1 MGGTT
6 IYVTALDNI
15 VSVNSLYA
23 FAVFVGLSWN
33 PIDSRNT
40 TNTLISN
47 PACAPPLR
55 LAENVITFHVYSFS
69 SFLFSTLL
77 ALSLKQAI
85 RISTTFRAAHVSKTP
100 LRLGLV
106 GSAVGSASGCVFLM
120 LAIVDLVQFKLGVL
134 SCPTSRYSVAA
145 VVPLLVFVPIALLVY
160 VSLVL
165 YAFTR

>member
-40 TNTLISN
+40 LISN
-47 PACAPPLR
+47 PACAPPLM
-55 LAENVITFHVYSFS
+55 LAENVISFHVYSFS

-85 RISTTFRAAHVSKTP
+85 RISTTFHAAHVSKTP